1 MTTSQMYSHDNEML
15 ANEIMK
21 HFGFLVKKYNFIK
34 LREYQY
40 VREIHND
47 FVGKFIVVKLI
58 YEGSFSIEILKPRF
72 HIKDLIEGK
81 KRTVD
86 YDYNDFER
94 YDLKNL
100 DLKRAVYNSVSAVKF
115 PDKDLLYYSKLL
127 NENPEILQG
136 DLTKLKWKYLLLK
149 RLKLK

>member
-1 MTTSQMYSHDNEML
+1 MTTSYIYSLGNEML
-15 ANEIMK
+15 SSDIMK

-34 LREYQY
+34 LHEYQY
-40 VREIHND
+40 VREVHND
-47 FVGKFIVVKLI
+47 FVANSIVVKLN
-58 YEGSFSIEILKPRF
+58 YEGSFSLEILKPRF
-72 HIKDLIEGK
+72 DIKELIEGK

-94 YDLKNL
+94 YDMKNL
-100 DLKRAVYNSVSAVKF
+100 DLKRAVYNSIPGGKV

-127 NENPEILQG
+127 NENSEILQG
-136 DLTKLKWKYLLLK
+136 DLTKLKWKYRLLK

>member
-21 HFGFLVKKYNFIK
+21 HFGFLVKEFNFIK

-47 FVGKFIVVKLI
+47 FVGKLIVVKQI

-72 HIKDLIEGK
+72 DIKELTEGK
-81 KRTVD
+81 KRTID

-94 YDLKNL
+94 YDLTNL
-100 DLKRAVYNSVSAVKF
+100 DLKRAVYNSIPGGNL

-127 NENPEILQG
+127 DENSEILQG
-136 DLTKLKWKYLLLK
+136 DLTKLKWKYRLLK

>member
-1 MTTSQMYSHDNEML
+1 MYSHDNEML

-21 HFGFLVKKYNFIK
+21 HFGFLVKEFNFVK
-34 LREYQY
+34 LIEYQY

-58 YEGSFSIEILKPRF
+58 YEGSFSLEILKPRF

-81 KRTVD
+81 KRTID

-100 DLKRAVYNSVSAVKF
+100 DLKTAVYNSVSAGNV

-127 NENPEILQG
+127 NENSEILQG
-136 DLTKLKWKYLLLK
+136 DLTKLKWKYRLLK